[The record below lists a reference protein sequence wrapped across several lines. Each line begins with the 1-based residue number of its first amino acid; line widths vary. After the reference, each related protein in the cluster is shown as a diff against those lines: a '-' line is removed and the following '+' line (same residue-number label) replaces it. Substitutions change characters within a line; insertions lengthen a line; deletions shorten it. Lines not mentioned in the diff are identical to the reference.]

1 MSALTNRDKTICS
14 YAGLFGIML
23 TLTATI
29 QLFVIGKDNS
39 TVHWIFGIYVYC
51 LVAFSMF
58 AAQHHTSPYLLLSTV
73 LGVLIVDVTIA
84 KHGLYSLAVLL
95 LFIYCIAVSLFIV
108 MDGLHIR
115 LWRKNLSEQAEE
127 DKWRDKI

>member
-39 TVHWIFGIYVYC
+39 TVHWIFALYLYC
-51 LVAFSMF
+51 LVAFIMF
-58 AAQHHTSPYLLLSTV
+58 AAQHYTSPYLLLTTV
-73 LGVLIVDVTIA
+73 LAVLIVDVTIA

-95 LFIYCIAVSLFIV
+95 LFIYCIAISLFII
-108 MDGLHIR
+108 MDGLHLR